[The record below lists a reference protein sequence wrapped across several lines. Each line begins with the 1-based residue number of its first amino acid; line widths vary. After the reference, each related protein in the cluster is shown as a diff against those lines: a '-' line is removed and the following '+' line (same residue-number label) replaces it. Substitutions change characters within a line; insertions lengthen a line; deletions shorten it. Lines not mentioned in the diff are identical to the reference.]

1 MPDLGSLCEP
11 LGPSDD
17 PPVKNQLLGFPP
29 PCADYLENI
38 CLPNGLTAAET
49 ISPVSADVAKV
60 CNGKNELVV
69 SGDGGFDGKAPSGIN
84 GCLENGGGAAG
95 NGRRVVLSRAG
106 RNSGGRSLEEHVRLW
121 IMKKVASGAS
131 EEECRLP
138 FLVHSPRMVECRI
151 CGKPVAS
158 GMDILCSV
166 RDCGQKYHTTCAR
179 KKIGFSAAKDFKC
192 PQHSCFLCKQ
202 KGYWRCLVCAMAAHS
217 KCSPWPEAVVLP
229 KDKPGRAIC
238 WRHPPDWRLQE
249 KLEDPTN
256 DVEEVFH
263 RLPIPYSEED
273 FRIDVAQSGT
283 LNNELGPAPY
293 VHIKRN
299 VYLIKKKRD
308 TSDFGT
314 GCTNCDANASCAEDC
329 ECRVQCISCSRKC
342 HCAEKCTNRPFR
354 KEKRLKIVKTRFC
367 GWGVESAEPIKKGE
381 FLIEYIGEVID
392 DAICEARLW
401 DIKYRGDKNFYM
413 CEIRKDFIIDAT
425 FKGNASRFLN
435 HSCDPNCKLEKWQVD
450 GETRV
455 GVFASKGIEVGVPLT
470 YDYRFVHF
478 GHYIECCCGA
488 SNCQGYLGSKKRTDR
503 VGVISD
509 WGFKRKRREDIH
521 DEARFVVASVTSNLL
536 YEWHR
541 FLV

>member
-249 KLEDPTN
+249 K
-256 DVEEVFH
+256 
-263 RLPIPYSEED
+263 
-273 FRIDVAQSGT
+273 
-283 LNNELGPAPY
+283 
-293 VHIKRN
+293 VH
-299 VYLIKKKRD
+299 
-308 TSDFGT
+308 S
-314 GCTNCDANASCAEDC
+314 
-329 ECRVQCISCSRKC
+329 
-342 HCAEKCTNRPFR
+342 
-354 KEKRLKIVKTRFC
+354 LKIPQMT
-367 GWGVESAEPIKKGE
+367 
-381 FLIEYIGEVID
+381 L
-392 DAICEARLW
+392 
-401 DIKYRGDKNFYM
+401 
-413 CEIRKDFIIDAT
+413 RKFFTVYQYHIQRRT
-425 FKGNASRFLN
+425 LG
-435 HSCDPNCKLEKWQVD
+435 
-450 GETRV
+450 
-455 GVFASKGIEVGVPLT
+455 LT
-470 YDYRFVHF
+470 WHKVVH
-478 GHYIECCCGA
+478 
-488 SNCQGYLGSKKRTDR
+488 
-503 VGVISD
+503 
-509 WGFKRKRREDIH
+509 
-521 DEARFVVASVTSNLL
+521 
-536 YEWHR
+536 
-541 FLV
+541 